1 MESTV
6 YRKHGGI
13 SGAETDY
20 VHATDHYVSSTLT
33 NYDHSTSSH
42 FKYSDHTQYYSQTC
56 YSCYCTL

>member
-42 FKYSDHTQYYSQTC
+42 FKYSDIMTI
-56 YSCYCTL
+56 SCYCTL